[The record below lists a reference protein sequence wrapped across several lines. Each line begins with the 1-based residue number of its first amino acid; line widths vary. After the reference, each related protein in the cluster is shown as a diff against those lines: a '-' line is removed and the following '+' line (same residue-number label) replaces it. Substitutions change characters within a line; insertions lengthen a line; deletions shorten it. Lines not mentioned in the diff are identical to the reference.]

1 MKFLNKTDA
10 TIRVTTLDGHCAIF
24 GPGEELQVPAVMKA
38 ACLAQH
44 LSLVDGADEEV
55 PETVP
60 AARKA
65 TSRKGKKANVAAAE
79 VATDAEMGQTVVED
93 TE

>member
-10 TIRVTTLDGHCAIF
+10 TIRVITLDGHCAIF
-24 GPGEELQVPAVMKA
+24 GPGETVQVPAVMKA

-44 LSLVDGADEEV
+44 LSLVEGADEEV
-55 PETVP
+55 PGTVP

-65 TSRKGKKANVAAAE
+65 TPRKGQKANAKVEAAA
-79 VATDAEMGQTVVED
+79 DAEMGKTIVED